1 MPALAVLGAQ
11 WGDEAKGKVAHVL
24 ARDAQFSVRFNGG
37 PNAGHTVQDGYGM
50 ARMHQVP
57 VGALHPG
64 CVGVLA
70 HGMALDLWALW
81 EELED
86 LREQGRP
93 EPVLA
98 FSPRVHLILPHHKLR
113 EELEG
118 SAQRIGT
125 TRRGVGPCYEDRAAR
140 RGLRLADLDDEEGVR
155 NTLERAVAELRV
167 RGYRDELPIE
177 QTVDA
182 LLSFRRELG
191 ERVGGVR
198 DRLEHALSEGK
209 YVLFEGAQGAL
220 LDLDWGTYPYVTSS
234 TTTVH
239 GVGWGAGIR
248 TDRLDRVIGVCK
260 AYTTRVGEGPFPTE
274 DRGPSGKHMRDV
286 GREYGATTGRPRR
299 CGWLDLVALRY
310 ACEINGLTELV
321 MSKLDVLT
329 GLSEVWLC
337 DAYRIAGTRQ
347 ERFPT
352 RAAELSAAVPVYER
366 LPGWR
371 ADLSGKRT
379 GDDLPRPVQR
389 LVSFVED
396 RVGVPVKTVSVGP
409 GEEQL
414 VALG

>member
-1 MPALAVLGAQ
+1 MPALVVIGAQ
-11 WGDEAKGKVAHVL
+11 WGDEAKGKFAHFL
-24 ARDAQFSVRFNGG
+24 ARGAQFTVRFNGG
-37 PNAGHTVQDGYGM
+37 PNAGHTVQDGYGV

-70 HGMALDLWALW
+70 HGMALDLW
-81 EELED
+81 ELQRELGE
-86 LREQGRP
+86 LRQQGRP

-118 SAQRIGT
+118 SAERIGT

-140 RGLRLADLDDEEGVR
+140 RGLRLADLGDDEVVR
-155 NTLERAVAELRV
+155 RALERAAAELHV
-167 RGYRDELPIE
+167 RGYRGELHTE
-177 QTVDA
+177 QTLDA
-182 LLSFRRELG
+182 LRAFRSELA

-198 DRLEHALSEGK
+198 ERLEGALQEGK
-209 YVLFEGAQGAL
+209 HVLFEGAQGTL
-220 LDLDWGTYPYVTSS
+220 LDVDWGTYPYVTSS

-274 DRGPSGKHMRDV
+274 DRGPSGKHLRDR

-310 ACEINGLTELV
+310 ACEVNGLTELA

-337 DAYRIAGTRQ
+337 DAYRIAGSRS
-347 ERFPT
+347 ERFPAT
-352 RAAELSAAVPVYER
+352 VGELTAAVPVYER

-371 ADLSGKRT
+371 TELSGKRL
-379 GDDLPRPVQR
+379 GDELPPPVRR
-389 LVSFVED
+389 LVSLVED
-396 RVGVPVKTVSVGP
+396 RVGVRVKTVSVGP
-409 GEEQL
+409 GEDQL
-414 VALG
+414 VALD